1 MVQREDGSGKRRTL
15 HRNLLLPIGCIDS
28 DYEEKRPIPKP
39 RSRTQQEER
48 KEKDRKTDSDQQNE
62 EADRYESSDSESDI
76 QLAVPVQK
84 RTPIEDAREPTVREE
99 ATRPERVTAE
109 NPAPQIAEVDGSGP
123 RSSDSEEN
131 TENTLRRSARVRRPP
146 NR

>member
-15 HRNLLLPIGCIDS
+15 HRNLLLPIGCI
-28 DYEEKRPIPKP
+28 
-39 RSRTQQEER
+39 
-48 KEKDRKTDSDQQNE
+48 E

-99 ATRPERVTAE
+99 ATRPERVTTE

-123 RSSDSEEN
+123 RSCDSEEN

>member
-84 RTPIEDAREPTVREE
+84 RTPIEDAREPTVRW
-99 ATRPERVTAE
+99 
-109 NPAPQIAEVDGSGP
+109 QLGQKGLP
-123 RSSDSEEN
+123 RK
-131 TENTLRRSARVRRPP
+131 TLHPKLRRLMALGLDQAIRKRIQKIHCEDLLG
-146 NR
+146 